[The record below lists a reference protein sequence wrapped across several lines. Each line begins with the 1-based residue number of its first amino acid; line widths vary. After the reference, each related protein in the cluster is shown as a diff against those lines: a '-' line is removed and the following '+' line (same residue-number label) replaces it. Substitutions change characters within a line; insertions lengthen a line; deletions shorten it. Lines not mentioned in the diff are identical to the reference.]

1 MKFIKYFLIP
11 FCFLSFLSYGS
22 TSDPRSQ
29 RLEGPLPEGW
39 EELPQETGDET
50 TFFHRPSETT
60 HLEDPRVWNVEADP
74 DIWGYDDFDY
84 DPQSLQKIYLA
95 KQIRLFFSKYFKE
108 NINKELLFRVFKK
121 SPYIHI
127 QISNPYLA
135 GVLQEF
141 ISKHSISCSVKPGLW
156 GLLYNVSFIP
166 PEKILWT
173 QKDKVQFEILF
184 SNFILKESKHHTK
197 FFMKKQSIKTWL
209 MVAQRK
215 NLPPDCEGYV
225 LDFLWPQ
232 FWTLKERAKQI
243 SMKHSVSFQDA
254 CRLYEIICT
263 Q

>member
-11 FCFLSFLSYGS
+11 FCFLSCLSYGS
-22 TSDPRSQ
+22 TSDPRPQ
-29 RLEGPLPEGW
+29 RLEGPLPESW
-39 EELPQETGDET
+39 EELPQETGDEIA
-50 TFFHRPSETT
+50 FFHRPSETT

-95 KQIRLFFSKYFKE
+95 KQIRLFFYKYFKE

-127 QISNPYLA
+127 QISNSYLA

-166 PEKILWT
+166 PEKI
-173 QKDKVQFEILF
+173 
-184 SNFILKESKHHTK
+184 
-197 FFMKKQSIKTWL
+197 
-209 MVAQRK
+209 QRK
-215 NLPPDCEGYV
+215 KINRVHLPGQ
-225 LDFLWPQ
+225 LQ
-232 FWTLKERAKQI
+232 KNMTLNVTVPLKNFSDKLPA
-243 SMKHSVSFQDA
+243 
-254 CRLYEIICT
+254 YESILVFGAW